1 MAETQTQK
9 HPSSMTATSAA
20 APALAFP
27 ASGYADDPRLGSL
40 ITAGDDGELV
50 LVGYACDEGVRRN
63 GGRVGAAQGPAA
75 MRRQLPRMGTLFNP
89 EFGIDLR
96 HALRISDAGDIA
108 ASDSA
113 ASLEQIHA
121 ALRARVASLVARG
134 KVPFVVGG
142 GNDQSFAN
150 ASGLLDAKRGESSLR
165 LGVINIDAHFD
176 VRPMLPAADP
186 SAPPLAHSGSPF
198 RQLLDS
204 DRVLGRDFVEFA
216 AQGNQCSVHHL
227 RYLQSKQANVVWMS
241 ALRHKPAVEHFKDWL
256 DRLSQ
261 SCSDIFV
268 SFDIDSI
275 SGADAP
281 GVSAV
286 ASYGLSALDAL
297 EICYAAGAHEKVA
310 LFDLSEFNPVVEE
323 HRTARLVVNMFYYFA
338 LGLASR
344 HHCAAHGCVRE

>member
-1 MAETQTQK
+1 
-9 HPSSMTATSAA
+9 MTATSAA

-204 DRVLGRDFVEFA
+204 DRVLGRDFTRWWSPATAPSRA
-216 AQGNQCSVHHL
+216 ARAATHPATRPSSARSSRRSSRADGDGRV
-227 RYLQSKQANVVWMS
+227 RVVRPRS
-241 ALRHKPAVEHFKDWL
+241 RRASPA
-256 DRLSQ
+256 RRPLS
-261 SCSDIFV
+261 SHRRTRPT
-268 SFDIDSI
+268 
-275 SGADAP
+275 P
-281 GVSAV
+281 GR
-286 ASYGLSALDAL
+286 
-297 EICYAAGAHEKVA
+297 C
-310 LFDLSEFNPVVEE
+310 
-323 HRTARLVVNMFYYFA
+323 R
-338 LGLASR
+338 
-344 HHCAAHGCVRE
+344 

>member
-1 MAETQTQK
+1 M
-9 HPSSMTATSAA
+9 STA
-20 APALAFP
+20 PKLAFAP
-27 ASGYADDPRLGSL
+27 SGYADDPRLGSL
-40 ITAGDDGELV
+40 ITAGEDGDLV
-50 LVGYACDEGVRRN
+50 LLGYACDEGVRRN

-89 EFGIDLR
+89 EFGIDLK
-96 HALRISDAGDIA
+96 HALGISDAGDVA
-108 ASDSA
+108 LAESDT
-113 ASLEQIHA
+113 LERTHA
-121 ALRARVASLVARG
+121 ALRRRVESLVARG

-150 ASGLLDAKRGESSLR
+150 ASGLLDAKRAESSLR

-176 VRPMLPAADP
+176 VRPMLT
-186 SAPPLAHSGSPF
+186 APDGSPMAHSGSPF

-204 DRVLGRDFVEFA
+204 DRVFGRDFVEFA
-216 AQGNQCSVHHL
+216 AQGNQCSVQHL
-227 RYLQSKQANVVWMS
+227 HYLQSKQANVVWMS
-241 ALRHKPAVEHFKDWL
+241 SLRNRPAVDHFKDWL

-310 LFDLSEFNPVVEE
+310 LFDLSEFNPLVEE

-344 HHCAAHGCVRE
+344 HHCAAHGCAPRAPE